1 MPDAADTPDRSKLD
15 ELEERIR
22 RQKERLEGEEEGGT
36 ERRFEESGTI
46 GRSEDDQT
54 IAPPG

>member
-1 MPDAADTPDRSKLD
+1 MPDRPDTPDRSELE
-15 ELEERIR
+15 ELEERIQ
-22 RQKERLEGEEEGGT
+22 RQKERLDEEEGRS

-46 GRSEDDQT
+46 GREEDDQT